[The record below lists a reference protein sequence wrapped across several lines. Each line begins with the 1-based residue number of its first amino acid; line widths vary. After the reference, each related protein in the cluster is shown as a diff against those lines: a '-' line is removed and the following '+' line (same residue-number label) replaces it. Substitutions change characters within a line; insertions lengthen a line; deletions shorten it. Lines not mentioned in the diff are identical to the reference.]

1 MNFISIV
8 VTAFLSVSNLALAQS
23 IYGLR
28 QVDYTQD
35 LGEPGTVVN
44 GIPNFQKTTDSI
56 YRGGRATLEGLQY
69 LKKAGFKTI
78 INLENDSKAV
88 QNELAMAKKVGLQ
101 MYSSPLSW
109 TTPPNDKQVDSII
122 ASLKNSQMY
131 PVFVH
136 CHYGKDRT
144 GMIIGLYRVFGQN
157 WNPKDAY
164 AEMIKYG
171 YHPEYKAL
179 DNYFRA
185 KTKMR

>member
-1 MNFISIV
+1 MNLVSIV
-8 VTAFLSVSNLALAQS
+8 AVLLVSLVSGAQNRYN
-23 IYGLR
+23 YG
-28 QVDYTQD
+28 QYEIVYDV
-35 LGEPGTVVN
+35 GTPRDVVN
-44 GIPNFQKTTDSI
+44 GISNFQKTTDYI
-56 YRGGRATLEGLQY
+56 YRGGRPTVQGLQY

-88 QNELAMAKKVGLQ
+88 SSELATAQKLGLQ

-109 TTPPNDKQVDSII
+109 TKTPDDKQINSIL
-122 ASLKNSQMY
+122 AALQNSSIY
-131 PVFVH
+131 PIFVH
-136 CHYGKDRT
+136 CHYGMDRT
-144 GMIIGLYRVFGQN
+144 GLIIGLHRVLAQK

-171 YHPEYKAL
+171 FHTEYKAL